1 MLRAAASCYRVAKFS
16 SGRSITATSTVLRAP
31 PAPAPHTANARAGR
45 RPDVRAYSS
54 HSREE
59 LEEVAQERF
68 GLPYDELTTDQK
80 KSVGG
85 VIGGR
90 VR

>member
-1 MLRAAASCYRVAKFS
+1 MLRAAASCYRVAKLT
-16 SGRSITATSTVLRAP
+16 SGRSVIAPSPVLHAP
-31 PAPAPHTANARAGR
+31 LAPARIANARPGR
-45 RPDVRAYSS
+45 SPDVRAYSS

-68 GLPYDELTTDQK
+68 ALPYDELTTDQK